1 MCGKILKQAIIAICL
16 SLGLSSCCVQVS
28 ADGGSTPTAVPQ
40 QTITMSRTQWETLRQ
55 ELSEQDQDLQMLRE
69 KLKML
74 KSNSTEQMK
83 QLEILQNQLSEM
95 RKSLTGARTSLI
107 DAQNALNE
115 SKKSLEKLK
124 AEIKRMEHKQV
135 VLRRQ
140 RDIYAGIAV
149 VAVGAAIARR

>member
-1 MCGKILKQAIIAICL
+1 MRRTKNILCISALLVFCWL
-16 SLGLSSCCVQVS
+16 PVS

-40 QTITMSRTQWETLRQ
+40 QTITISRTQWETLRQ

-83 QLEILQNQLSEM
+83 LLEELQAALSET
-95 RKSLTGARTSLI
+95 RKSLVSAKLSLTDAENALKESRTSL
-107 DAQNALNE
+107 E
-115 SKKSLEKLK
+115 RLK
-124 AEIKRMEHKQV
+124 TEIKRMEHKQA

-149 VAVGAAIARR
+149 VAVGTAIARR